1 MSNFLALSPPKTE
14 KVRPKISSA
23 DKLTTINLKV
33 IEANKILKEN
43 FLFDKKQLAERAKQ
57 LEKTDRQEEESE
69 LDVHDNSGGIIEKI
83 KDWFTEE
90 DTNY

>member
-23 DKLTTINLKV
+23 DKLTSINLKV

-69 LDVHDNSGGIIEKI
+69 LETPPETVKQNQQEVLV
-83 KDWFTEE
+83 
-90 DTNY
+90 

>member
-23 DKLTTINLKV
+23 DKLISINLKV

-43 FLFDKKQLAERAKQ
+43 FLFDKKQLAERA
-57 LEKTDRQEEESE
+57 
-69 LDVHDNSGGIIEKI
+69 N
-83 KDWFTEE
+83 
-90 DTNY
+90 N